1 MINLLSSIDNPNAE
15 LVIQY
20 KHNQRYIDK
29 FSSKM
34 YNINIEDGTD
44 CRKNYEFPNGRIK
57 DKVVITISSKHKN
70 DLTTKK
76 WSW

>member
-1 MINLLSSIDNPNAE
+1 MNKYDVTAFASIPVE
-15 LVIQY
+15 
-20 KHNQRYIDK
+20 